1 MAKARTALETEVD
14 IVKLIKSN
22 RFIHLALKHLLDPQ
36 LLKELKSRSKFKDV
50 EMAELD
56 ADESSITVVKK
67 QVKRRG

>member
-1 MAKARTALETEVD
+1 MAKARTALEKEVD
-14 IVKLIKSN
+14 IVKLIKSI
-22 RFIHLALKHLLDPQ
+22 RLIHLALKHLLDPQ

-56 ADESSITVVKK
+56 ADESSLTVVKK